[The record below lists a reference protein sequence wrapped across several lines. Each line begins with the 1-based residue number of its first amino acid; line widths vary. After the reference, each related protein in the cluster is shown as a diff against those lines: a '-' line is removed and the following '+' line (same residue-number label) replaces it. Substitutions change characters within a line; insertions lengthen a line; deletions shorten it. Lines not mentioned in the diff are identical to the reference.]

1 MRNQGP
7 EHDKKHREKK
17 HNKHEHISSSD
28 SNKPKKKEK
37 SNVTSKANMNTTVER
52 TTDKSDK
59 DGANDKSE
67 PALAKA
73 GSAEKSA
80 AESLN
85 LLQQMPGLLDYFPN
99 GAEPKT
105 PLNSMISGSDSS
117 GNASSF
123 NMVNILSSEQETK
136 NRSSPSTEEFI
147 DVVDTRKASDSNA
160 RGVEKSKEAHKSD
173 EKHKGVVS
181 HSEKSHGSGGRA
193 TSQTKKPTSSH
204 SKGTAHSKSIPSEGK
219 KRKSS
224 SSVDAEKG
232 VKKKKIE
239 EKRKV
244 KTTIQKSKDF
254 GLPRPSKVDLFE
266 NDRIPSLFPRN
277 FG

>member
-1 MRNQGP
+1 M
-7 EHDKKHREKK
+7 
-17 HNKHEHISSSD
+17 
-28 SNKPKKKEK
+28 
-37 SNVTSKANMNTTVER
+37 ER
-52 TTDKSDK
+52 TSDKSDK

-67 PALAKA
+67 LVLAKA

-85 LLQQMPGLLDYFPN
+85 LLQQMPGLLEYFPN
-99 GAEPKT
+99 GGDSKT
-105 PLNSMISGSDSS
+105 PLNSLISANDATENTG
-117 GNASSF
+117 SF
-123 NMVNILSSEQETK
+123 NMANILSNEQEK
-136 NRSSPSTEEFI
+136 KSRSSTPAEEFI
-147 DVVDTRKASDSNA
+147 DVVSTRKTSDSSV
-160 RGVEKSKEAHKSD
+160 RVVEKSKEAHKSD

-181 HSEKSHGSGGRA
+181 NSEKTQGSGGRT
-193 TSQTKKPTSSH
+193 TSHTKKPTSSH
-204 SKGTAHSKSIPSEGK
+204 SKGNSQPKSIPSEGK
-219 KRKSS
+219 KRKSL
-224 SSVDAEKG
+224 SSVDAEKK

-244 KTTIQKSKDF
+244 KTTLQKSKDF